1 MAYDI
6 GTGASSAASGAAAGS
21 TFGPWGTAI
30 GGTIGALGGFGSS
43 KSGGLSAKTAGILAA
58 YQAQQEEK
66 RMKNAHQWEVQ
77 DLIKAGLNPALSA
90 TGSSAGAI
98 AGHSSQAGNVAAN
111 VLGTAEKARSG
122 NLNRNIQS
130 AATAA
135 EVFNKIRDIEN
146 RAGLQESQIRNTDAE
161 TTATNLNNDLIRR
174 YGDKQQKIKLANEII
189 KGEEAKAKTAQ
200 SRASAQKIRQDV
212 NLDAPNEY
220 QNRELRKMYENNP
233 KAAKAIQYMDMVL
246 ERGGKVGG
254 FISGILGG
262 KAAISAASH
271 LGKIQRIE
279 YYNRNG
285 EFNGMREK
293 SYR

>member
-1 MAYDI
+1 MAYNMNA
-6 GTGASSAASGAAAGS
+6 GMSNAAAGAAAGS
-21 TFGPWGTAI
+21 SFGPWGAAI

-43 KSGGLSAKTAGILAA
+43 KRGGTSAKTAALLAQ
-58 YQAQQEEK
+58 YQAQQEER

-111 VLGTAEKARSG
+111 VLGTAENARSSD
-122 NLNRNIQS
+122 LNRNIQS

-146 RAGLQESQIRNTDAE
+146 RAGLQEAQIKNADAD
-161 TTATNLNNDLIRR
+161 TTTKNLNNQLVKK
-174 YGDKQQKIKLANEII
+174 YGDKRQKIELANEIL
-189 KGEEAKAKTAQ
+189 KGEEIKAKTAQ
-200 SRASAQKIRQDV
+200 TRSMTEKIRQDIGI
-212 NLDAPNEY
+212 DAPQEY
-220 QNRELRKMYENNP
+220 QNRDLRKLFEENP
-233 KAAKAIQYMDMVL
+233 KAARTIQYIDMLL
-246 ERGGKVGG
+246 ERGGKIGG

-262 KAAISAASH
+262 KAAISAASN

-279 YYNRNG
+279 YYNRHG
-285 EFNGMREK
+285 EFTGMREK

>member
-1 MAYDI
+1 MDA
-6 GTGASSAASGAAAGS
+6 GMSNAAAGAAAGS
-21 TFGPWGTAI
+21 SFGPWGAAI

-43 KSGGLSAKTAGILAA
+43 KSGGISAKTAALLAQ
-58 YQAQQEEK
+58 YQTQQEER

-98 AGHSSQAGNVAAN
+98 AGHSSQAGNVATNA
-111 VLGTAEKARSG
+111 LATAEKSRSSD
-122 NLNRNIQS
+122 LNRNIQS

-146 RAGLQESQIRNTDAE
+146 RAGLQEAQIKNADAD
-161 TTATNLNNDLIRR
+161 TTTKNLNNQLVKK
-174 YGDKQQKIKLANEII
+174 YGDKRQKTELANEIL
-189 KGEEAKAKTAQ
+189 KGEEIKAKSAQ
-200 SRASAQKIRQDV
+200 LRASAQKIRQDIGI
-212 NLDAPNEY
+212 DSPNEY
-220 QNRELRKMYENNP
+220 QSRELRKMYEKNP
-233 KAAKAIQYMDMVL
+233 KAAKAIQYTDMVL

-262 KAAISAASH
+262 KAAISAASNI
-271 LGKIQRIE
+271 GKIQRIE
-279 YYNRNG
+279 YYNKYG

>member
-1 MAYDI
+1 MTYNI
-6 GTGASSAASGAAAGS
+6 GTGASGAAAGAAAGS

-30 GGTIGALGGFGSS
+30 GGSIGALGGFGSS
-43 KSGGLSAKTAGILAA
+43 KSGGISAKTAGILAA

-111 VLGTAEKARSG
+111 VLGTAEKARSS

-146 RAGLQESQIRNTDAE
+146 RAGLQESQIRNADAE
-161 TTATNLNNDLIRR
+161 TTATNLNNELVRR
-174 YGDKQQKIKLANEII
+174 YGDKQQKIELANAII

-200 SRASAQKIRQDV
+200 SRASAEKIRQDF

-279 YYNRNG
+279 YYNRHG

>member
-1 MAYDI
+1 MGYNM
-6 GTGASSAASGAAAGS
+6 SAGMSNAAAGAAAGS
-21 TFGPWGTAI
+21 SFGPWGAAI

-43 KSGGLSAKTAGILAA
+43 KSSGLSAKSTALLAQ
-58 YQAQQEEK
+58 YQAQQEER

-111 VLGTAEKARSG
+111 VLGTAEKARSSD
-122 NLNRNIQS
+122 LNRNIQS

-135 EVFNKIRDIEN
+135 QVFNKIRDIEN
-146 RAGLQESQIRNTDAE
+146 KAGLQRAQINNADAD
-161 TTATNLNNDLIRR
+161 TTTKNLNNELVKK
-174 YGDKQQKIKLANEII
+174 YGDKQQKIELANEIL
-189 KGEEAKAKTAQ
+189 KGEEIKAK
-200 SRASAQKIRQDV
+200 SAQARSTSEKIRQDIGI
-212 NLDAPNEY
+212 DAPNEY
-220 QNRELRKMYENNP
+220 QKRDLRKLYENNP
-233 KAAKAIQYMDMVL
+233 KAARAIQYIDMIL

-254 FISGILGG
+254 FVSTILGG
-262 KAAISAASH
+262 KAAISAASN

-279 YYNRNG
+279 YYNKHG

>member
-1 MAYDI
+1 MAYNMN
-6 GTGASSAASGAAAGS
+6 TGMSNAAAGAAAGS
-21 TFGPWGTAI
+21 SFGPWGAVI
-30 GGTIGALGGFGSS
+30 GGSIGALGGFGSS
-43 KSGGLSAKTAGILAA
+43 KSGLSAKQAILLAQ
-58 YQAQQEEK
+58 YQAQQEER
-66 RMKNAHQWEVQ
+66 RMKNAHQWEVK

-98 AGHSSQAGNVAAN
+98 AGHSSQAGNVATNA
-111 VLGTAEKARSG
+111 LATAEKARSSD
-122 NLNRNIQS
+122 LNRNIQS

-146 RAGLQESQIRNTDAE
+146 RAGLQEAQIKNADAD
-161 TTATNLNNDLIRR
+161 TTTKNLNNQLVKK
-174 YGDKQQKIKLANEII
+174 YGDKRQKIELANEIL
-189 KGEEAKAKTAQ
+189 KGEEIKAK
-200 SRASAQKIRQDV
+200 SAQARSTSEKIRQDIGI
-212 NLDAPNEY
+212 NAPTEY
-220 QNRELRKMYENNP
+220 QNRDLRKLYENNP
-233 KAAKAIQYMDMVL
+233 KAARTIQYIDMIL

-262 KAAISAASH
+262 KAAISAASN

-279 YYNRNG
+279 YYNKHG

>member
-1 MAYDI
+1 MNA
-6 GTGASSAASGAAAGS
+6 GMSNAAAGAAAGS
-21 TFGPWGTAI
+21 SFGPWGAVI
-30 GGTIGALGGFGSS
+30 GGGIGALGGFGSS
-43 KSGGLSAKTAGILAA
+43 KSSGLSAKTAALLAQ
-58 YQAQQEEK
+58 YQAQQEER

-98 AGHSSQAGNVAAN
+98 AGHSSQAGNIAAN
-111 VLGTAEKARSG
+111 VLGTAEKARSS

-146 RAGLQESQIRNTDAE
+146 RAELQESQIRNADAE
-161 TTATNLNNDLIRR
+161 TTGTNLNNNLVKR
-174 YGDKQQKIKLANEII
+174 YGDKKLKIQLANEII

-220 QNRELRKMYENNP
+220 QNQELRKMYEKNP

-279 YYNRNG
+279 YYNRHG

>member
-1 MAYDI
+1 MGY
-6 GTGASSAASGAAAGS
+6 SMSAGMSNAAAGAAAGS
-21 TFGPWGTAI
+21 SFGPWGAAI
-30 GGTIGALGGFGSS
+30 GGTIGALGGFGNS
-43 KSGGLSAKTAGILAA
+43 KSSGLSAKSAALLAQ
-58 YQAQQEEK
+58 YQAQQEER

-111 VLGTAEKARSG
+111 VLGTAEKARSSD
-122 NLNRNIQS
+122 LNRNIQS

-135 EVFNKIRDIEN
+135 QVFNKIRDIEN
-146 RAGLQESQIRNTDAE
+146 KAGLQKAQINNADAD
-161 TTATNLNNDLIRR
+161 TTTKNLNNELVKK
-174 YGDKQQKIKLANEII
+174 YGDKRQKIELANEIL
-189 KGEEAKAKTAQ
+189 KGEEIKAK
-200 SRASAQKIRQDV
+200 SAQARSTSEKIRQDIGI
-212 NLDAPNEY
+212 DAPNEY
-220 QNRELRKMYENNP
+220 QKRDLRKLYENNP
-233 KAAKAIQYMDMVL
+233 KAARAIQYIDMIL

-254 FISGILGG
+254 FVSTILGG
-262 KAAISAASH
+262 KAAISAASN

-279 YYNRNG
+279 YYNKHG

>member
-1 MAYDI
+1 MGYNM
-6 GTGASSAASGAAAGS
+6 SAGMSNAAAGAAAGS
-21 TFGPWGTAI
+21 SFGPWGAAI

-43 KSGGLSAKTAGILAA
+43 KSSGMSAKTAALLAQ
-58 YQAQQEEK
+58 YQAQQEER

-111 VLGTAEKARSG
+111 VLGTAEKGRSSD
-122 NLNRNIQS
+122 LNRNIQS

-146 RAGLQESQIRNTDAE
+146 RAGLQEAQIKNADAD
-161 TTATNLNNDLIRR
+161 TTTKNLNNQLVKK
-174 YGDKQQKIKLANEII
+174 YGDKQQKIELANEIL
-189 KGEEAKAKTAQ
+189 KGEEIKAK
-200 SRASAQKIRQDV
+200 SAQARSTTEKIRQDIGI
-212 NLDAPNEY
+212 DAPNEY
-220 QNRELRKMYENNP
+220 QKRDLRKLYENNP
-233 KAAKAIQYMDMVL
+233 KAARAIQYIDMIL

-254 FISGILGG
+254 FVSTILGG
-262 KAAISAASH
+262 KAAISAASN

-279 YYNRNG
+279 YYNKHG